1 MTRRRPL
8 CAVAGALLCAAPALP
23 AQVKP
28 ATVSLLEGS
37 AQRRRG
43 AAVPE
48 DLKVGA
54 SVLEG
59 DVVETGDDSRLEL
72 KLADASVLRL
82 GPQAR
87 LGLTAAHFGQGPAR
101 RQLSAT
107 LFFGRLWAKVTSAVG
122 GNQRF
127 QIETENAVVGVR
139 GTTLRVDAHEDK
151 SVLVRVYEGRV
162 AVSRPIYATGK
173 PGERREVPGPEEVS
187 RERWEK
193 LVGRQM
199 QILVAADGTPGTP
212 GPFTE
217 ADEKDDEWSAW
228 NKQRDGQRK

>member
-1 MTRRRPL
+1 MT
-8 CAVAGALLCAAPALP
+8 A
-23 AQVKP
+23 
-28 ATVSLLEGS
+28 
-37 AQRRRG
+37 
-43 AAVPE
+43 
-48 DLKVGA
+48 
-54 SVLEG
+54 
-59 DVVETGDDSRLEL
+59 
-72 KLADASVLRL
+72 
-82 GPQAR
+82 
-87 LGLTAAHFGQGPAR
+87 
-101 RQLSAT
+101 
-107 LFFGRLWAKVTSAVG
+107 AVG

-173 PGERREVPGPEEVS
+173 PAERREVPGPEEVS

>member
-1 MTRRRPL
+1 MRTL
-8 CAVAGALLCAAPALP
+8 LWLSAFALLCAAPRLS

-28 ATVSLLEGS
+28 ATVSLLEGT
-37 AQRRRG
+37 AQRRHG
-43 AAVPE
+43 NAIPE
-48 DLKVGA
+48 DLKPG
-54 SVLEG
+54 SGVLQG

-82 GPQAR
+82 GPRSR
-87 LGLTAAHFGQGPAR
+87 LGLTAAHFGQGPAK
-101 RQLSAT
+101 RQLSAR
-107 LFFGRLWAKVTSAVG
+107 LFFGKLWAKVTAVVG

-127 QIETENAVVGVR
+127 QIETENAVSGVR
-139 GTTLRVDAHEDK
+139 GTTFRVDAHEDK

-162 AVSRPIYATGK
+162 AVSRPIYATGQ

-199 QILVAADGTPGTP
+199 QILIGADGTPGTP
-212 GPFTE
+212 SAFSE
-217 ADEKDDEWSAW
+217 ADEKDDDWSAW
-228 NKQRDGQRK
+228 NKKRDGQGK